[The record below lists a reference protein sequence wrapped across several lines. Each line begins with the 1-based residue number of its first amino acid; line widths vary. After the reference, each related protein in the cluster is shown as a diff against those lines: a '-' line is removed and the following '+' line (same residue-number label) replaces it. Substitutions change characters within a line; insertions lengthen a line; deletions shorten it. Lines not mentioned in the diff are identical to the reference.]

1 MRIMIEDHFYWC
13 TALKRWVFL
22 DQKENM
28 VIGSDHFQAKKNKCE
43 MFSFQAIS
51 PPYFPQWFPSWLCKY
66 MMRQIGKEIHFQV
79 RSSTVPV

>member
-1 MRIMIEDHFYWC
+1 
-13 TALKRWVFL
+13 
-22 DQKENM
+22 
-28 VIGSDHFQAKKNKCE
+28 

-79 RSSTVPV
+79 ISSIFLLPAAKLSGPRTVRVVVVVVVVVIVGGGAVCLSIT